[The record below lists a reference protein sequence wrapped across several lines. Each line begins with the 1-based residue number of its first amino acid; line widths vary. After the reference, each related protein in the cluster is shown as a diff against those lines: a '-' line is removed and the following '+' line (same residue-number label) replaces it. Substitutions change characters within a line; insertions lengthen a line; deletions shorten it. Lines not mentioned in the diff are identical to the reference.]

1 MKFDFSG
8 WATKNDLV
16 CADGRIIRQDAFKNQ
31 DGEIVPLVWQHQ
43 HTDVRNVLGH
53 AMLKNTPD
61 GVRAYL
67 SFNDSESGQEA
78 KERVR
83 HGDIRSLSIFAN
95 HLKQRGAEVLHGA
108 IREVS
113 LVIAGANPG
122 ARIDEEGF
130 AHSADGAD
138 AWMVFT
144 PDIPLEMYHSDD
156 YDEDEYEDDEYES
169 DEEDYEDDE
178 YESDE
183 EDYDE
188 DGDPEYEDD
197 DEDYKDDEYEDD
209 DDELA
214 HSDDDEEI
222 DPKKVYNSMTKEQKT
237 LVHYMVG
244 KALKEND
251 SDEEEDKEVKH
262 NLFENEHEQRNTLS
276 HADQVAV
283 MDLAKKSGSFQ
294 DAFAFYCDENE
305 LSHDDVAAASGF
317 AQPPTTGNVTELF
330 PEYHTFGPAEPE
342 LITSD
347 QGWISK
353 VLAKVHKSPFSRI
366 RTRFVDIRHI
376 DELRAKGYD
385 KGHKKKLT
393 GNFVLA
399 KRETDPQTIFVKNA
413 LHKDD
418 ITDIT
423 DFDYVSYMYK
433 IDKMMLNEEL
443 ATAILLGDGR
453 DVGDEDKISEEHIR
467 PVWTDDELYTIH
479 ADIDFA
485 AAKRELQGTNTGAYF
500 GDNYIHAEAMVNACL
515 YARENYKGTGQ
526 PDMYIHPHE
535 LNIMLLARDM
545 NGRRIYSSKDEVRA
559 ALNVGEIYTVEQ
571 FENKTRTEGTGQD
584 AKTKKLLA
592 LIVNLADY
600 NVGST
605 KGGEVS
611 HFTQFDID
619 YNQQKSLIETRASGA
634 LTRIKSAIAIEED
647 ITNF

>member
-130 AHSADGAD
+130 AHSAEGAD

-144 PDIPLEMYHSDD
+144 PDVPLELYHAEDEEYEYDD
-156 YDEDEYEDDEYES
+156 DEYEDDEYEDG
-169 DEEDYEDDE
+169 DEYDDEYEDDE
-178 YESDE
+178 D
-183 EDYDE
+183 D
-188 DGDPEYEDD
+188 DPEYEDD
-197 DEDYKDDEYEDD
+197 EEDYEDDEYEDD

-214 HSDDDEEI
+214 HSDDGEI
-222 DPKKVYNSMTKEQKT
+222 DPKKVYNSMTEEQKT

-244 KALKEND
+244 KALEEND

-262 NLFENEHEQRNTLS
+262 NLFENEYAQGNTLT
-276 HADQVAV
+276 HDDQTAI
-283 MDLAKKSGSFQ
+283 MDLARKSGSFQ
-294 DAFAFYCDENE
+294 DALAFYCEENE
-305 LSHDDVAAASGF
+305 LSHDDVAVASGF

-330 PEYHTFGPAEPE
+330 PEYHTLGPAEPE

-366 RTRFVDIRHI
+366 RTRFVDIRQI
-376 DELRAKGYD
+376 DELRAKGYI
-385 KGHKKKLT
+385 KGHKKALT
-393 GNFVLA
+393 GNYVLA
-399 KRETDPQTIFVKNA
+399 KRETDPQTIYVKNA

-453 DVGDEDKISEEHIR
+453 SIESEDKISPEHIR
-467 PVWTDDELYTIH
+467 PIWTDDELYTIH

-485 AAKRELQGTNTGAYF
+485 AAKQELQGTNTGAYF
-500 GDNYIHAEAMVNACL
+500 GDNFIHAEAMVNACL
-515 YARENYKGTGQ
+515 YARENYKGSGQ
-526 PDMYIHPHE
+526 PDMFIHPHE

-545 NGRRIYSSKDEVRA
+545 NGRRIYSSKDELRS

-571 FENKTRTEGTGQD
+571 FENKTRTEGEGQA

-600 NVGST
+600 NIGST

-619 YNQQKSLIETRASGA
+619 YNQQKSLIETRVSGA
-634 LTRIKSAIAIEED
+634 LTRIKSAIAIEEEV
-647 ITNF
+647 NPN